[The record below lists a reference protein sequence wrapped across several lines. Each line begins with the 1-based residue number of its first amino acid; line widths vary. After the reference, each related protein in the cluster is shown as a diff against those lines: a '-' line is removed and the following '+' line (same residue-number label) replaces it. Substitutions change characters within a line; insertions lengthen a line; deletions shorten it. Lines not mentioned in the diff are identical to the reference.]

1 MRTKDGERDNKD
13 SCCTFYPRA
22 KDVAGGLSLWV
33 ELVDLV
39 VWKAV
44 WCMQA
49 SVLLIES
56 RVDDGAGMTGS
67 PV

>member
-1 MRTKDGERDNKD
+1 MRTKDGERDDKD
-13 SCCTFYPRA
+13 SCCTFHPRA
-22 KDVAGGLSLWV
+22 KDVVGGLRLWV

-44 WCMQA
+44 WCMQR